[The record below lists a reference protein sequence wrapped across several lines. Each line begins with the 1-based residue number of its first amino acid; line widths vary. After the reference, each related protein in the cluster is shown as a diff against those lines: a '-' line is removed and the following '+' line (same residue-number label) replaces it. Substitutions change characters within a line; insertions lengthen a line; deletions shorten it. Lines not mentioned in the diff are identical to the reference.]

1 MENPIFKLLNIN
13 QGEQEQDNNINTNM
27 NEQSANNNSFND
39 SSNNNLD
46 IEINPI
52 NNINNNINNLDNNIN
67 INMNNMLSMD
77 NNINDNINNVNNNN
91 DINSGINLNINLDM
105 NNNMNNNMEMNMN
118 MNNPMYYNQ
127 MGMNNFGMNRGM
139 NVYSMFPM
147 NQMINNNMSVEDQN
161 LFRLKFLLNSIQ
173 QYSYHIKNDIIEV
186 RNILNNMK
194 NEGLDNNPNYSIL
207 RNRFNKILNNFNN
220 NRLNIIFRKSRR
232 NDPPIMIQVGLKE
245 KMKDIIQRYK
255 EKSNDF
261 DDSNK
266 FIFKAKNINL
276 ELTAEEIGLTNNCTI
291 FVVNYL

>member
-1 MENPIFKLLNIN
+1 MKNPIFKLLNIN

-52 NNINNNINNLDNNIN
+52 NNINNNINNLDNN
-67 INMNNMLSMD
+67 M
-77 NNINDNINNVNNNN
+77 NDNINNANNNN
-91 DINSGINLNINLDM
+91 INLGINLNM
-105 NNNMNNNMEMNMN
+105 NNNLNMNMNNNLNMNNMEMNMN

-139 NVYSMFPM
+139 NMYSMFPM

-173 QYSYHIKNDIIEV
+173 QYSYYIKNDIIEV

-194 NEGLDNNPNYSIL
+194 NEGLDNNPNYSML